1 MKHHCAICSREREA
15 DDMTVFNVKESE
27 AKALSKMSSEK
38 PPTVV
43 ALCKPCASLMGNR
56 ETAVQLIRG
65 TLIAGFRASG
75 VSISKAE
82 AAADAFC
89 KKLVAATPSTN
100 PS

>member
-1 MKHHCAICSREREA
+1 VKHHCAICNREREV
-15 DDMTVFNVKESE
+15 DDMTLFKVKESE
-27 AKALSKMSSEK
+27 AKALSKMSGDE
-38 PPTVV
+38 PPTEV
-43 ALCKPCASLMGNR
+43 ALCKPCASLMSNR

-65 TLIAGFRASG
+65 TLVAGFRASG
-75 VSISKAE
+75 VSISRAE